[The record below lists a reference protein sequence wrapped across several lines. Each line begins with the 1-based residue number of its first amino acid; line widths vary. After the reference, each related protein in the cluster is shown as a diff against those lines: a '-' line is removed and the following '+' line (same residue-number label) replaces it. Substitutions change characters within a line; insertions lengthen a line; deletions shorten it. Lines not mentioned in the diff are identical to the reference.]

1 MLTDHG
7 AKLHGWEG
15 KDYDFMHNHG
25 RGPVLYEFRN
35 FMAVNVLGEARRD
48 RPKGPPYIVTIADL
62 SSTQR
67 RLRIDPHLKAAERA
81 FGDLIRI
88 RKVKFHG
95 VSVREQVRIAAST
108 AIYVTVCGGGAV
120 TAMFLPRG
128 SSAFLYYVENGGI
141 EKNVKTGAPAM
152 LDWDIFN
159 NMAWIR
165 SHWMPIKRMQEQ
177 EEIDAFVKLVGHEL
191 DIMMDEDSL

>member
-1 MLTDHG
+1 
-7 AKLHGWEG
+7 
-15 KDYDFMHNHG
+15 
-25 RGPVLYEFRN
+25 
-35 FMAVNVLGEARRD
+35 
-48 RPKGPPYIVTIADL
+48 
-62 SSTQR
+62 
-67 RLRIDPHLKAAERA
+67 
-81 FGDLIRI
+81 
-88 RKVKFHG
+88 
-95 VSVREQVRIAAST
+95 
-108 AIYVTVCGGGAV
+108 
-120 TAMFLPRG
+120 MFLPRG
-128 SSAFLYYVENGGI
+128 SSAFLYYVENGGV